1 MNSTSVPGFTPGVEV
16 EVRTRYLSNWAAGF
30 VVVSVE
36 GDWVGLRRRSDGAI
50 LPVAIP
56 AKDIRPRRRSDQEH
70 PRPVAVSKQ
79 RRFETTAPRVHGRGR
94 EALCRRRTTKAN

>member
-1 MNSTSVPGFTPGVEV
+1 MSITSTSGFAPGVEV
-16 EVRTRYLSNWAAGF
+16 EVRTRYLSNWATGF

-56 AKDIRPRRRSDQEH
+56 AKDIRPRRRSDQER

-79 RRFETTAPRVHGRGR
+79 RRFETTAPRMRGR
-94 EALCRRRTTKAN
+94 T